1 MAIDPNVQR
10 MADRIQAG
18 RAARMASA
26 PARMARA
33 SAAPPAEATP
43 AAPAAT
49 VQAAPPDGAAVLA
62 EVKLLLTKALALLGG
77 QGPATPGA

>member
-18 RAARMASA
+18 REARAVRA
-26 PARMARA
+26 PARIARA
-33 SAAPPAEATP
+33 SAAPPAAATP
-43 AAPAAT
+43 AAPT
-49 VQAAPPDGAAVLA
+49 EGAAVLA

-77 QGPATPGA
+77 QGPTAPGA